1 MKLCGGTNSDDGD
14 TIVKKLE
21 GYIGGGF
28 TVPRDFL
35 TDEAIQE
42 GVEVDKQSKLGAFW
56 DAVRVR
62 PSWQK
67 VYRGG
72 LI

>member
-1 MKLCGGTNSDDGD
+1 VT
-14 TIVKKLE
+14 KLE

-28 TVPRDFL
+28 KVAREFMTE
-35 TDEAIQE
+35 EAIRE
-42 GVEVDKQSKLGAFW
+42 GVAVDKQSKLGAFW
-56 DAVRVR
+56 DAVRAR

-67 VYRGG
+67 VYGGG